1 MFLSER
7 NVQSYTAALK
17 EERGSLRIV
26 ENNDN
31 SIMKELKVVV

>member
-7 NVQSYTAALK
+7 NVQSYTAAPK

-31 SIMKELKVVV
+31 GIMKELKVVV